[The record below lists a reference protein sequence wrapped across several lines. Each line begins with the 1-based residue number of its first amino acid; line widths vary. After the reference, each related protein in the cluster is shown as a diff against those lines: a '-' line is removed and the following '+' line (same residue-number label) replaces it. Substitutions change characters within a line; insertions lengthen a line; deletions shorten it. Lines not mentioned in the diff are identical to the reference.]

1 MKKIV
6 FLTSSRADYGILRP
20 LIKLLQ
26 QEDYFHPQII
36 VFGSHLSPTFGHT
49 IEDIRKDQI
58 EIIEEIQTL
67 PSGDHT
73 SDIIHSIGTT
83 ITSFTPV
90 FKKLQNNID
99 LIICLGDRYEMMAA
113 VIAASHFRT
122 PIGHLHGGETTLGA
136 MDNRYRHMISLNSTY
151 HFCSAQKHLE
161 RLANLLDND
170 SYIYNVGALGIDNL
184 IGFEPLPLNE
194 MKEKFGI
201 DFELPTLLVV
211 YHPETEKYQLNDQ
224 KLQCLI
230 DALTILNKDYQVVIN
245 MPNADVTGLTARER
259 LNSFVQSSE
268 SIFGIEHFGSNG
280 YFSAISYSKVLI
292 GNSSSGIIEAAS
304 LSSRVVNIGDRQKGR
319 AQSTNIQNVP
329 FDSKLIVEATLTSIA
344 NGIFKDNNIYQSQ
357 SGATAIEIV
366 SILKDIL
373 SES

>member
-20 LIKLLQ
+20 LIKTLQ
-26 QEDYFHPQII
+26 QEDSFHPQII
-36 VFGSHLSPTFGHT
+36 VFGSHLSQIFGLT

-90 FKKLQNNID
+90 FQKIQDATD

-113 VIAASHFRT
+113 VIAASHFET
-122 PIGHLHGGETTLGA
+122 PIAHLHGGETTLGA
-136 MDNRYRHMISLNSTY
+136 MDNRYRHVISLNSKY

-161 RLANLLDND
+161 RLVNLLDTD
-170 SYIYNVGALGIDNL
+170 ADIYNVGALGIDNL
-184 IGFEPLPLNE
+184 IDFNPLPLYE
-194 MKEKFGI
+194 MKTTFGI
-201 DFELPTLLVV
+201 DFQLPTLLVV
-211 YHPETEKYQLNDQ
+211 YHPETEQHNLNNQ
-224 KLQCLI
+224 KLQNLI
-230 DALTILNKDYQVVIN
+230 DALTILNKDYQIVIN
-245 MPNADVTGLTARER
+245 MPNADVTGLMAREK
-259 LNSFVQSSE
+259 LNNYVRSSQSVY
-268 SIFGIEHFGSNG
+268 GIEHFGSKG
-280 YFSAISYSKVLI
+280 YFSAISYSKALI

-304 LSSRVVNIGDRQKGR
+304 LSTRVVNIGDRQKGR
-319 AQSTNIQNVP
+319 AQSANTQNVP
-329 FDSKLIVEATLTSIA
+329 FESKVIVDATLTSIA
-344 NGIFKDNNIYQSQ
+344 SGSYNGDNIYQSQ

-366 SILKDIL
+366 SILKSIFCD
-373 SES
+373 S